1 MAAPSKTYTYQANAA
16 SLPVMAMD
24 IPKLRKLL
32 ALDPNDPLSRYA
44 LGRKLWE
51 QATDGQAGGDPL
63 ILPEA
68 VGHLRFANAVDPRHL
83 ATYHVLSRALLDAG
97 LPDEARPVIKQG
109 IARTAHVTEGMGK
122 DLGPLLAGLLAS
134 IGPAASPPPDP
145 TTVRIQQVS
154 HEAVIP
160 LRHKVLRP
168 GMDRSAAIFPGDD
181 APSAI
186 HVAALGPANQVL
198 CCATMHDEPYVDAG
212 ATPSPSW
219 RLRGMATE
227 PAWQGTGLGQR
238 VLQLAEQLTQNSRP
252 TSLLWCNARL
262 PALAF
267 YKANGWQTRGQEY
280 LIPTAGPHFTMIKP
294 L

>member
-1 MAAPSKTYTYQANAA
+1 
-16 SLPVMAMD
+16 MD

-32 ALDPNDPLSRYA
+32 ALDPNDSLSRYA

-51 QATDGQAGGDPL
+51 QANGDPAHTTAML
-63 ILPEA
+63 AESI
-68 VGHLRFANAVDPRHL
+68 GHLRFATAVDPSHL

-109 IARTAHVTEGMGK
+109 LARTAHVTEGMGK
-122 DLGPLLAGLLAS
+122 DLGPLLADLLAS
-134 IGPAASPPPDP
+134 IGQHPAVRPDP
-145 TTVRIQQVS
+145 ATVRIEQVLP
-154 HEAVIP
+154 EAVIP

-186 HVAALGPANQVL
+186 HIAALSPTNQVL
-198 CCATMHDEPYVDAG
+198 CCATMHDEPYTEPNSPPV
-212 ATPSPSW
+212 PSW

-227 PAWQGTGLGQR
+227 PAWQATGLGHR
-238 VLQLAEQLTQNSRP
+238 VLLLAEQLTQQSRR

-267 YKANGWQTRGQEY
+267 YKANGWQTRGQQY

-294 L
+294 LT